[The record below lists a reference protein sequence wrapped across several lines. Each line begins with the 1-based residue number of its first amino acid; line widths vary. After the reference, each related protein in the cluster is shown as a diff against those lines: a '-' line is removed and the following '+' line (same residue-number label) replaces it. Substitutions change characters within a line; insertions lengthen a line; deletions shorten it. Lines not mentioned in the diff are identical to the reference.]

1 MTQQVLNFC
10 FSEKIKLCKF
20 TGVDRAFDIMVE
32 TMKLIKI
39 HQMYLKKANPDKE
52 IELDSNEILRK
63 AVIVS

>member
-1 MTQQVLNFC
+1 
-10 FSEKIKLCKF
+10 
-20 TGVDRAFDIMVE
+20 
-32 TMKLIKI
+32 MKLIKI